1 MHNSLKTISFNSA
14 KKQKLEAQEEM
25 QRIKYKIENWSEY
38 NKALIE
44 RGKITLWV
52 EEGLIESWINPDK
65 NGRRGR
71 SNTYSDKAIKF
82 CLILKYLFRL
92 PYRAAE
98 GWINSLIELMRIDLK
113 SPSYTQ
119 MQRRSK
125 KLNVKLSRMP
135 EPKGNLDIVVD
146 STGLKV
152 YGEGEWKV
160 RQHGV
165 GKRRTWKK
173 LHITMDPLDHEIVS
187 WKLTENDKS
196 DDQVFPDLLKNIEE
210 DVITSFGDGA
220 YDKKP
225 CYDACHE
232 KGTSL
237 ITPPRKDAILQKEK
251 KIELSMVPR
260 DRAIER
266 IKSLEKKLGSI
277 EEARKQWKIE
287 ADYHTRS
294 VAETAMFRFKTIC
307 GENLSSRTAENQ
319 RTEVALKINIL
330 NQFTKLGMPK
340 SFPEAA

>member
-1 MHNSLKTISFNSA
+1 
-14 KKQKLEAQEEM
+14 M
-25 QRIKYKIENWSEY
+25 QRIKYKIENWGEY

-52 EEGLIESWINPDK
+52 EEGLIESWINADK
-65 NGRRGR
+65 SGKRGR
-71 SNTYSDKAIKF
+71 SYTYSDKAIEL
-82 CLILKYLFRL
+82 CLTLKYLYRL
-92 PYRAAE
+92 PYRATE
-98 GWINSLIELMRIDLK
+98 GWVNSLFELMRIDLR

-125 KLNVKLSRMP
+125 KLNVKLKRIT
-135 EPKGNLDIVVD
+135 ENKGNLDIVVD

-160 RQHGV
+160 RQHGI

-173 LHITMDPLDHEIVS
+173 LHLAMDPLDHEIVS
-187 WKLTENDKS
+187 WDLTGNDKS

-210 DVITSFGDGA
+210 EVERSFGDGA

-225 CYDACHE
+225 CYEACHK

-237 ITPPRKDAILQKEK
+237 ITPPRKDAVLQKENK
-251 KIELSMVPR
+251 RDPSMIPR

-294 VAETAMFRFKTIC
+294 VVETAMFRFKTIC
-307 GENLSSRTAENQ
+307 GEDLSSRISESQ
-319 RTEVALKINIL
+319 KTEVALKINIL
-330 NQFTKLGMPK
+330 NQFTKLGMPR

>member
-1 MHNSLKTISFNSA
+1 
-14 KKQKLEAQEEM
+14 M
-25 QRIKYKIENWSEY
+25 QRVKYKIENWRDY
-38 NKALIE
+38 NKSLIN
-44 RGKITLWV
+44 RGKITLWIQD
-52 EEGLIESWINPDK
+52 GAMESWINLNK
-65 NGRRGR
+65 SGKRGR
-71 SNTYSDKAIKF
+71 SYRYSDKAMEL
-82 CLILKYLFRL
+82 CLTLKYLYKL

-98 GWINSLIELMRIDLK
+98 GWVNSLFELMSIDLK

-125 KLNVKLSRMP
+125 KLNIKLKRIG
-135 EPKGNLDIVVD
+135 ENKGNLDIVVD

-173 LHITMDPLDHEIVS
+173 LHIALDPLDHEIVA
-187 WKLTENDKS
+187 WELTGNDKS
-196 DDQVFPDLLKNIEE
+196 DDQVFPDLLKSIEE
-210 DVITSFGDGA
+210 EVDRSFGDGA
-220 YDKKP
+220 YDKKT
-225 CYDACHE
+225 CYEACHK

-237 ITPPRKDAILQKEK
+237 IVPPRKDAVLQKENRMDP
-251 KIELSMVPR
+251 SMIPR

-277 EEARKQWKIE
+277 EEARKQWKVE

-294 VAETAMFRFKTIC
+294 VGETAMFRFKTIC
-307 GENLSSRTAENQ
+307 GGNLSSRILETQ
-319 RTEVALKINIL
+319 KIEVALKINIL
-330 NQFTKLGMPK
+330 NQFTKLGMPR